1 MTRETKIGL
10 LVGLAFIIV
19 IGVLLS
25 DHLTSATNPQM
36 SKEMVGI
43 GTRVGD
49 SLATPGGYNPNKN
62 IQITPPGDVLPPEQ
76 VPTRSE
82 TAPRPVESGTAIV
95 GISSA
100 PGAERGRPTE
110 IIALDPRT
118 TTTAL
123 PPIRLIE
130 PAPVVT
136 PLPVGPTRLSAVTDA
151 TAPKR
156 EHKAAAGDTV
166 SKMAYK
172 YYGKNTKELRDLISK
187 ANPSLQRTPDRIVV
201 GQVYVIPPAPSA
213 GQNTVATSTV
223 GEAVMA
229 SATTRPTGS
238 AGAAAGN
245 IKTYT
250 VKANDSL
257 WRIATEQ
264 CHDINAAKEIL
275 ALNKDVLKGSNKL
288 QIGMK
293 LKLPEKK
300 VL

>member
-62 IQITPPGDVLPPEQ
+62 IQITPPGDVLPPAQ
-76 VPTRSE
+76 VPTRYE
-82 TAPRPVESGTAIV
+82 TTPRPVEANPAIV
-95 GISSA
+95 DIGS
-100 PGAERGRPTE
+100 PTGAERQPIE
-110 IIALDPRT
+110 IVAIDPRT
-118 TTTAL
+118 TTTTL
-123 PPIRLIE
+123 PPVRIIDA
-130 PAPVVT
+130 APVVT
-136 PLPVGPTRLSAVTDA
+136 PFPVGPARLSAA
-151 TAPKR
+151 TELAAPRR
-156 EHKAAAGDTV
+156 EHKAVAGDTV

-187 ANPSLQRTPDRIVV
+187 ANASLQRTPDRIVV

-223 GEAVMA
+223 GEAMMA
-229 SATTRPTGS
+229 SATTQPTGS
-238 AGAAAGN
+238 ATAAAGSVK
-245 IKTYT
+245 IYT

-264 CHDINAAKEIL
+264 CHDINAAKEIQ